1 VYRILITCLGNI
13 CRSPTAEH
21 LIINKLKGH
30 PLEGKVE
37 ISSAGLIN
45 PGNQAAREVR
55 KILGREMGMESIYD
69 HRSRV
74 ATSRMMKEHDL
85 ILPMG
90 IYEKNG
96 ILAIYPHEKT
106 YTYLDWIYR
115 TKGKEVAD
123 PYGMGF
129 ADYQKMV
136 ELLMGTVDDFIL
148 KVGECVG

>member
-1 VYRILITCLGNI
+1 MYRILITCLGNI

-30 PLEGKVE
+30 HLESKVE
-37 ISSAGLIN
+37 ITSAGLIN

-55 KILGREMGMESIYD
+55 KILGQEMGMESIYE
-69 HRSRV
+69 HRSRI

-96 ILAIYPHEKT
+96 ILAIYPHENT
-106 YTYLDWIYR
+106 FTYLDWIYG
-115 TKGKEVAD
+115 TDGKEVAD
-123 PYGMGF
+123 PYGMDFG
-129 ADYQKMV
+129 DYQMMV

-148 KVGECVG
+148 KMSEFIE